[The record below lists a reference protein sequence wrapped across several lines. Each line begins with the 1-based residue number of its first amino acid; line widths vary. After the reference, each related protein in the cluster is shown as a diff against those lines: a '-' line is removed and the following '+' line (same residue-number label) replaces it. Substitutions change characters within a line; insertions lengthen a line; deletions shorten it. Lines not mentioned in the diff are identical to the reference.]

1 MKTKS
6 LKYFQQTV
14 AILIIF
20 LIGKCCSGAAFT
32 LVWVVTAE
40 LYPTN
45 LRSQA
50 TGFSSTIARVF
61 SLLCP
66 FVATLAAYWKP
77 LPMLILGVPGIIA
90 GILTFWLPEMKGV
103 ELPQNMKDTFK
114 SDIEMEP
121 MNKTEK

>member
-1 MKTKS
+1 M
-6 LKYFQQTV
+6 
-14 AILIIF
+14 AILVVF

-50 TGFSSTIARVF
+50 VGLSSTVARIF

-77 LPMLILGVPGIIA
+77 LPMLILGAPTMIA

-103 ELPQNMKDTFK
+103 ELPQNMKDTVK
-114 SDIEMEP
+114 TEVEMEP
-121 MNKTEK
+121 MNKTDENE